1 MNSPAYFHTFQ
12 LYTLKLSLTPKLSTN
27 KIGSTFIILGLLIF
41 SAHLF
46 SAIFSKRRI
55 PDVVLLMAIG
65 ILVGPVLGLVHP
77 ADLEGVGAVFSSLT
91 LLFILFDSGVDLNI
105 DTIRRYWKG
114 MVQVTI
120 MSFLL
125 SMAGVICFSH
135 YVLHIDWLASVLAGS
150 IVSGTAAAIVIP
162 LVNQMKVSEK
172 ARMVLTLESAVSG
185 VLCIILTISVL
196 QISTAGTM
204 TPAGVTG
211 VVFRVLGSLLFAL
224 LLGLVGGMLWAGL
237 LDRVRKLQNSMF
249 LTPAFVFVIY
259 GIAESLGYSGP
270 IAALAFGVVLG
281 NVEYF
286 NMPLLRV
293 VHLDSLQPLRLEE
306 KSFFK
311 EIVFILK
318 TYFFVY
324 VGISIPFTNPTELLY
339 GLMITVLLFVLR
351 FLLLCVVGR
360 ENTKSERLV
369 VSMMIP
375 KGLVAAV
382 LASMPER
389 VNTLAGHTVIP
400 GATTIKYITYSVI
413 FCSII
418 ITSLLVFATR
428 KWFERAE
435 G

>member
-1 MNSPAYFHTFQ
+1 M
-12 LYTLKLSLTPKLSTN
+12 
-27 KIGSTFIILGLLIF
+27 G
-41 SAHLF
+41 
-46 SAIFSKRRI
+46 
-55 PDVVLLMAIG
+55 IG
-65 ILVGPVLGLVHP
+65 IVVGPVLGIVHP
-77 ADLEGVGAVFSSLT
+77 QDLEGIGGVFSSLT
-91 LLFILFDSGVDLNI
+91 LLFILFDSGLDLSI

-120 MSFLL
+120 MSFVL

-150 IVSGTAAAIVIP
+150 MVSGTAAAIVIP

-172 ARMVLTLESAVSG
+172 ARMVLTLESAASG
-185 VLCIILTISVL
+185 VLCIVVTIAVL
-196 QISTAGTM
+196 EISSAGNMTA
-204 TPAGVTG
+204 AGITG
-211 VVFRVLGSLLFAL
+211 MIFKVIAAIIFAL
-224 LLGLVGGMLWAGL
+224 LLGLVGGILWAGL

-259 GIAESLGYSGP
+259 GIAELLGYSGA

-286 NMPLLRV
+286 KMPLLGV
-293 VHLDSLQPLRLEE
+293 MHLDRMQPLQLEE

-324 VGISIPFTNPTELLY
+324 VGISIPFTNPTALLY
-339 GLMITVLLFVLR
+339 GLIITVLLFVLR
-351 FLLLCVVGR
+351 FLLLSVVGR
-360 ENTKSERLV
+360 ENSKSERMV

-382 LASMPER
+382 LAAMPER
-389 VNTLAGHTVIP
+389 VNIAMGYTVIP
-400 GATTIKYITYSVI
+400 GATTIKYTAYSVI
-413 FCSII
+413 FCSIV

-428 KWFERAE
+428 KWFERQE
-435 G
+435 STEQTTD

>member
-1 MNSPAYFHTFQ
+1 M
-12 LYTLKLSLTPKLSTN
+12 
-27 KIGSTFIILGLLIF
+27 G
-41 SAHLF
+41 
-46 SAIFSKRRI
+46 
-55 PDVVLLMAIG
+55 IG
-65 ILVGPVLGLVHP
+65 ILVGPVFGIVHP
-77 ADLEGVGAVFSSLT
+77 QDLESVGAVFSSLT
-91 LLFILFDSGVDLNI
+91 LLFILFDSGLDLSI
-105 DTIRRYWKG
+105 DTIRKYWKG

-135 YVLHIDWLASVLAGS
+135 YVLNIDWLSSVLAGS

-172 ARMVLTLESAVSG
+172 ARMVLTLESAASG
-185 VLCIILTISVL
+185 VLCIVVTIAVL
-196 QISTAGTM
+196 EISTANNM
-204 TPAGVTG
+204 TAAGITG
-211 VVFRVLGSLLFAL
+211 MVFRVIASLVFAL
-224 LLGLVGGMLWAGL
+224 LLGIVGGILWAGL

-259 GIAESLGYSGP
+259 GIAEMLGYSGA
-270 IAALAFGVVLG
+270 IAALAFGIVLG
-281 NVEYF
+281 NVDYF
-286 NMPLLRV
+286 RMPLLGA
-293 VHLDSLQPLRLEE
+293 VHLDRMQPLRLEE

-324 VGISIPFTNPTELLY
+324 VGISIPFTNTTELLY
-339 GLMITVLLFVLR
+339 GLMITGVLFVLR
-351 FLLLCVVGR
+351 FLLLSVVGH

-382 LASMPER
+382 LAAMPER
-389 VNTLAGHTVIP
+389 VNILAGHTVIP
-400 GATTIKYITYSVI
+400 GATTIKYVVYSVI

-418 ITSLLVFATR
+418 ITSLLVFATKR
-428 KWFERAE
+428 WFDRAE
-435 G
+435 E

>member
-1 MNSPAYFHTFQ
+1 M
-12 LYTLKLSLTPKLSTN
+12 
-27 KIGSTFIILGLLIF
+27 GSTFIILGLLIF

-55 PDVVLLMAIG
+55 PDVVLLMGIG
-65 ILVGPVLGLVHP
+65 IIVGPVLGIVHP
-77 ADLEGVGAVFSSLT
+77 QDLEGIGGVFSSLT
-91 LLFILFDSGVDLNI
+91 LLFILFDSGLDLSI

-114 MVQVTI
+114 MVQVTL
-120 MSFLL
+120 MSFVI

-135 YVLHIDWLASVLAGS
+135 YVLNIDWLSSVLAGS

-162 LVNQMKVSEK
+162 LVNQLKVSEK
-172 ARMVLTLESAVSG
+172 ARTVLTLESAASG
-185 VLCIILTISVL
+185 VLCIVVTIAVL
-196 QISTAGTM
+196 EISAAGNMTAVGI
-204 TPAGVTG
+204 TG
-211 VVFRVLGSLLFAL
+211 MIFKVIAAIIFAL
-224 LLGLVGGMLWAGL
+224 LLGIAGGILWAGL

-259 GIAESLGYSGP
+259 GIAEILGYSGA
-270 IAALAFGVVLG
+270 IAALAFGIVLG

-286 NMPLLRV
+286 RMPLLGA
-293 VHLDSLQPLRLEE
+293 VHLDRMQPLRLEE

-324 VGISIPFTNPTELLY
+324 VGISIPFTNPMDLLY
-339 GLMITVLLFVLR
+339 GLMITVVLFILR
-351 FLLLCVVGR
+351 FVLLCVVGR
-360 ENTKSERLV
+360 ENTRSERLV
-369 VSMMIP
+369 VSIMIP

-382 LASMPER
+382 LAAMPER
-389 VNTLAGHTVIP
+389 VNIEMGYTVIP
-400 GATTIKYITYSVI
+400 FATTIKYIAYSVI

-428 KWFERAE
+428 KRLMENDRQQTTMIFDS
-435 G
+435 

>member
-1 MNSPAYFHTFQ
+1 M
-12 LYTLKLSLTPKLSTN
+12 
-27 KIGSTFIILGLLIF
+27 G
-41 SAHLF
+41 
-46 SAIFSKRRI
+46 
-55 PDVVLLMAIG
+55 IG
-65 ILVGPVLGLVHP
+65 ILVGPVFGVVHP
-77 ADLEGVGAVFSSLT
+77 QDLESVGAVFSSLT
-91 LLFILFDSGVDLNI
+91 LLFILFDSGLDLSI
-105 DTIRRYWKG
+105 DTIRSYWKG

-135 YVLHIDWLASVLAGS
+135 YVLNIDWLSSVLAGS

-172 ARMVLTLESAVSG
+172 ARMVLTLESAASG
-185 VLCIILTISVL
+185 VLCIVVTIAVL
-196 QISTAGTM
+196 EISTANNM
-204 TPAGVTG
+204 TAAGITG
-211 VVFRVLGSLLFAL
+211 MVFRVIASLVFAL
-224 LLGLVGGMLWAGL
+224 LLGIVGGILWAGL

-259 GIAESLGYSGP
+259 GIAEMLGYSGA
-270 IAALAFGVVLG
+270 IAALAFGIVLG
-281 NVEYF
+281 NVDYF
-286 NMPLLRV
+286 RMPLLGA
-293 VHLDSLQPLRLEE
+293 VHLDRMQPLRLEE

-324 VGISIPFTNPTELLY
+324 VGISIPFTNTTELLY
-339 GLMITVLLFVLR
+339 GLMITGVLFVLR
-351 FLLLCVVGR
+351 FLLLSVVGH

-382 LASMPER
+382 LAAMPER
-389 VNTLAGHTVIP
+389 VNILAGHTVIP
-400 GATTIKYITYSVI
+400 GATTIKYVVYSVI

-418 ITSLLVFATR
+418 ITSLLVFATKR
-428 KWFERAE
+428 WFDRAE
-435 G
+435 E

>member
-1 MNSPAYFHTFQ
+1 M
-12 LYTLKLSLTPKLSTN
+12 
-27 KIGSTFIILGLLIF
+27 GSTFIILGLLIF

-55 PDVVLLMAIG
+55 PDVVLLMGIG
-65 ILVGPVLGLVHP
+65 IVVGPVLGIVHP
-77 ADLEGVGAVFSSLT
+77 QDLEGIGGVFSSLT
-91 LLFILFDSGVDLNI
+91 LLFILFDSGLDLSI

-114 MVQVTI
+114 MVQVTL
-120 MSFLL
+120 MSFVI

-135 YVLHIDWLASVLAGS
+135 YVLNIDWLSSVLAGS

-162 LVNQMKVSEK
+162 LVNQLKVSEK
-172 ARMVLTLESAVSG
+172 ARTVLTLESAASG
-185 VLCIILTISVL
+185 VLCIVVTIAVL
-196 QISTAGTM
+196 EISAAGNMTAVGI
-204 TPAGVTG
+204 TG
-211 VVFRVLGSLLFAL
+211 MIFKVIAAIIFAL
-224 LLGLVGGMLWAGL
+224 LLGIAGGILWAGL

-259 GIAESLGYSGP
+259 GIAEILGYSGA
-270 IAALAFGVVLG
+270 IAALAFGIVLG

-286 NMPLLRV
+286 RMPLLGA
-293 VHLDSLQPLRLEE
+293 VHLDRMQPLRLEE

-324 VGISIPFTNPTELLY
+324 VGISIPFTNPMDLLY
-339 GLMITVLLFVLR
+339 GLMITVVLFVLR
-351 FLLLCVVGR
+351 FVLLCVVGR
-360 ENTKSERLV
+360 ENTRSERLV
-369 VSMMIP
+369 VSIMIP

-382 LASMPER
+382 LAAMPER
-389 VNTLAGHTVIP
+389 VNIEMGYTVIP
-400 GATTIKYITYSVI
+400 FATTIKYIAYSVI

-428 KWFERAE
+428 KWFERNE
-435 G
+435 I

>member
-1 MNSPAYFHTFQ
+1 M
-12 LYTLKLSLTPKLSTN
+12 
-27 KIGSTFIILGLLIF
+27 G
-41 SAHLF
+41 
-46 SAIFSKRRI
+46 
-55 PDVVLLMAIG
+55 IG
-65 ILVGPVLGLVHP
+65 ILVGPVFGIVHP
-77 ADLEGVGAVFSSLT
+77 QDLESVGAVFSSLT
-91 LLFILFDSGVDLNI
+91 LLFILFDSGLDLSI
-105 DTIRRYWKG
+105 DTIRGYWKG

-135 YVLHIDWLASVLAGS
+135 YVLNIDWLSSVLAGS

-172 ARMVLTLESAVSG
+172 ARMVLTLESAASG
-185 VLCIILTISVL
+185 VLCIVVTIAVL
-196 QISTAGTM
+196 EISTANNM
-204 TPAGVTG
+204 TAAGITG
-211 VVFRVLGSLLFAL
+211 MVFRVIASLVFAL
-224 LLGLVGGMLWAGL
+224 LLGIVGGILWAGL

-259 GIAESLGYSGP
+259 GIAEMLGYSGA
-270 IAALAFGVVLG
+270 IAALAFGIVLG
-281 NVEYF
+281 NVDYF
-286 NMPLLRV
+286 RMPLLGA
-293 VHLDSLQPLRLEE
+293 VHLDRMQPLRLEE

-324 VGISIPFTNPTELLY
+324 VGISIPFTNTTELLY
-339 GLMITVLLFVLR
+339 GLMITGVLFVLR
-351 FLLLCVVGR
+351 FLLLSVVGH

-382 LASMPER
+382 LAAMPER
-389 VNTLAGHTVIP
+389 VNILAGHTVIP
-400 GATTIKYITYSVI
+400 GATTIKYVVYSVI

-418 ITSLLVFATR
+418 ITSLLVFATKR
-428 KWFERAE
+428 WFDRAE
-435 G
+435 E

>member
-1 MNSPAYFHTFQ
+1 M
-12 LYTLKLSLTPKLSTN
+12 
-27 KIGSTFIILGLLIF
+27 GSTFIILGLLIF

-55 PDVVLLMAIG
+55 PDVVLLMGIG
-65 ILVGPVLGLVHP
+65 IVVGPVLGIVHP
-77 ADLEGVGAVFSSLT
+77 QDLEGIGGVFSSLT
-91 LLFILFDSGVDLNI
+91 LLFILFDSGLDLSI

-114 MVQVTI
+114 MVQVTL
-120 MSFLL
+120 MSFVI

-135 YVLHIDWLASVLAGS
+135 YVLNIDWLSSVLAGS

-162 LVNQMKVSEK
+162 LVNQLKVSEK
-172 ARMVLTLESAVSG
+172 ARTVLTLESAASG
-185 VLCIILTISVL
+185 VLCIVVTIAVL
-196 QISTAGTM
+196 EISAAGNMTAVGI
-204 TPAGVTG
+204 TG
-211 VVFRVLGSLLFAL
+211 MIFKVIAAIIFAL
-224 LLGLVGGMLWAGL
+224 LLGIAGGILWAGL

-259 GIAESLGYSGP
+259 GIAEILGYSGA
-270 IAALAFGVVLG
+270 IAALAFGIVLG

-286 NMPLLRV
+286 RMPLLGA
-293 VHLDSLQPLRLEE
+293 VHLDRMQPLRLEE

-324 VGISIPFTNPTELLY
+324 VGISIPFTNPMDLLY
-339 GLMITVLLFVLR
+339 GLMITVVLFVLR
-351 FLLLCVVGR
+351 FVLLCVVGR
-360 ENTKSERLV
+360 ENTRSERLV
-369 VSMMIP
+369 VSIMIP

-382 LASMPER
+382 LAAMPER
-389 VNTLAGHTVIP
+389 VNIEMGYTVIP
-400 GATTIKYITYSVI
+400 FATTIKYIAYSVI

-428 KWFERAE
+428 KWFEKNE
-435 G
+435 I

>member
-1 MNSPAYFHTFQ
+1 MAQQHEHFQ
-12 LYTLKLSLTPKLSTN
+12 LSNHL
-27 KIGSTFIILGLLIF
+27 GSTFIVLGLLIF

-55 PDVVLLMAIG
+55 PDVVLLMGIG
-65 ILVGPVLGLVHP
+65 IIVGPVLGLVQP
-77 ADLEGVGAVFSSLT
+77 KDLESIGGVFSSLT
-91 LLFILFDSGVDLNI
+91 LLFILFDSGLDLSI
-105 DTIRRYWKG
+105 DTIRKYWKG

-120 MSFLL
+120 MSFLI

-172 ARMVLTLESAVSG
+172 ARMVLTLESAASG
-185 VLCIILTISVL
+185 VLCIVITIATL
-196 QISTAGTM
+196 EISTVGNM
-204 TPAGVTG
+204 TAASITG
-211 VVFRVLGSLLFAL
+211 MVFKVLASLLFAL
-224 LLGLVGGMLWAGL
+224 LLGIVGGILWAGL

-259 GIAESLGYSGP
+259 GIAETLGYSGA

-286 NMPLLRV
+286 RMPLLGVMR
-293 VHLDSLQPLRLEE
+293 LDRMQPLQLEE

-324 VGISIPFTNPTELLY
+324 VGISIPFTNPMELFY
-339 GLMITVLLFVLR
+339 GLVITLLLFALR
-351 FLLLCVVGR
+351 FLLLSVVGR
-360 ENTKSERLV
+360 ENTKSERMV

-382 LASMPER
+382 LAAMPER
-389 VNTLAGHTVIP
+389 VNIMAGHNVIP
-400 GATTIKYITYSVI
+400 GATTIKYIAYSVI
-413 FCSII
+413 FCSIV

-428 KWFERAE
+428 RWFERQE
-435 G
+435 TTEKSTD